1 MRTRPDA
8 ALSWL
13 FRTRALLFYVVF
25 LCCAAIST
33 GHAAAQEPAKTPA
46 LTIRDAT
53 LAGDKTHTRLVL
65 WFDGKPVPQWFLLR
79 DPHRLVID
87 FDRTRFAFD
96 PRKLEAQGLVSG
108 TRYGNIEG
116 DRSRLILSTSGPF
129 LVDGIEVQ
137 ENEDGK
143 GSRLI
148 ADLSATDREKFEA
161 QLRRHLG
168 APAIASPTAGE
179 VATEKADP
187 GDRHR
192 FTIVLDAGHGGID
205 GGTQGVEGTPEK
217 TITLAFVLELRKKLE
232 ETGDFNVILTRDS
245 DEYISLDRRVEI
257 ARQHKADLFISLH
270 ADAIRWKSLRGA
282 TVYTVSD
289 KASDA
294 AAAST
299 AARENLSDALA
310 GIEVQEEKDDVA
322 DILVDLTKRETHS
335 FSMRF
340 ARYVL
345 ASLSESINMI
355 DTNPHRYA
363 GFRVLEAVDVPSVLI
378 ELGYLS
384 NREDERDLRNPEW
397 RAKAAD
403 SIVEAVEKFA
413 GGRAHAGG

>member
-1 MRTRPDA
+1 M
-8 ALSWL
+8 
-13 FRTRALLFYVVF
+13 F
-25 LCCAAIST
+25 LCCIAMAA
-33 GHAAAQEPAKTPA
+33 GPAAAQAPEQAPG
-46 LTIRDAT
+46 LTIREAT

-87 FDRTRFAFD
+87 FARTEFSFD
-96 PRKLEAQGLVSG
+96 SRKLAAQGLVAHV
-108 TRYGNIEG
+108 RYGGIEG
-116 DRSRLILSTSGPF
+116 DRSRLILSTTGPF
-129 LVDGIEVQ
+129 LVDRIEVL
-137 ENEDGK
+137 ENGDGK

-148 ADLSATDREKFEA
+148 ADLSATDNEKFEA

-168 APAIASPTAGE
+168 APRIASPAAGGIS
-179 VATEKADP
+179 VDKARP
-187 GDRHR
+187 GGSHR

-205 GGTQGVEGTPEK
+205 GGTQGAEGTPEK
-217 TITLAFVLELRKKLE
+217 TITLAFALELRKKLQ
-232 ETGDFNVILTRDS
+232 ETGDFDVVLTRDS

-257 ARQHKADLFISLH
+257 ARRHKADLFISLH
-270 ADAIRWKSLRGA
+270 ADAIRLKTLRGA

-310 GIEVQEEKDDVA
+310 GIEVQKEKDEVA
-322 DILVDLTKRETHS
+322 DILVDLTRRETHS

-345 ASLSESINMI
+345 SSLSNSINMI

-363 GFRVLEAVDVPSVLI
+363 GFRVLRAVDVPSVLI

-384 NREDERDLRNPEW
+384 NRQDERNMRDPEW
-397 RAKAAD
+397 RAKAAE
-403 SIVEAVEKFA
+403 SIVDAVEKFA
-413 GGRAHAGG
+413 GTRPHAGG